1 MSLFTFVYLV
11 IWGILLFVWSIL
23 FVDFLRKD

>member
-11 IWGILLFVWSIL
+11 IWGILLFIWSL
-23 FVDFLRKD
+23 LLVDFLTKD